1 MTNEKIF
8 LEKIFINNYLSLHEV
23 TLPLKPLTVLVGPN
37 ASGKTNVLRALNI
50 LSAMMSR
57 ENLPDVDDIKGIT
70 WAGGPNSIRFELH
83 VKVEDVPSVYIL
95 ELEAKTEN
103 PILLEELLVG
113 SNRVKVISVQNGT
126 GKVRDE
132 DDTNLVDYC
141 SSKLALKSAGD
152 YGHRPVT
159 KALLKFIQDWQIYD
173 FEPDAMRSEKRFLIG
188 SKILSI
194 KSFLR
199 LDSDGSTLQFTLS
212 NWYENDAVRFQ
223 AVNEGL
229 NHCIRLGIEQ
239 RGSNGDTQL
248 FLQEGYE
255 NPIPLKRASDG
266 TLRLIAYHILLNQP
280 QLPPLIAIEEPER
293 NLHPAALTAIADV
306 LERLSDRTQVIITT
320 HSSQLLDSFNVERLA
335 DKMEVL
341 LLRNNAG
348 AGTVIKEL
356 GEIQRDRQA
365 LSGWITDFG
374 IGSAVFESELLQDV
388 LGG

>member
-8 LEKIFINNYLSLHEV
+8 LEKIFINNYLSLHKV

-37 ASGKTNVLRALNI
+37 ASGKTNVLHALNL
-50 LSAMMSR
+50 LSAMMSK
-57 ENLPDVDDIKGIT
+57 ENLPEVDYVKGIV
-70 WAGGPNSIRFELH
+70 WAGVPNPIRFELH
-83 VKVEDVPSVYIL
+83 VKIEDVSSVYTL

-103 PILLEELLVG
+103 PISLEKLLV
-113 SNRVKVISVQNGT
+113 NEVEVIKVKNGI

-132 DDTNLVDYC
+132 DGDNSTPYNDSNQLV
-141 SSKLALKSAGD
+141 LKSAGS
-152 YGHRPVT
+152 YGHKPVT
-159 KALLKFIQDWQIYD
+159 KALLKFIRDWQIYD

-194 KSFLR
+194 KSFPK
-199 LDSDGSTLQFTLS
+199 LDSDGSTLQFILS
-212 NWYENDAVRFQ
+212 DWYKNDESRFQ

-229 NHCIRLGIEQ
+229 NHCTRLGIEQ

-248 FLQEGYE
+248 FLQEGYK

-266 TLRLIAYHILLNQP
+266 TLRLIAYHVLLNQP

-293 NLHPAALTAIADV
+293 NLHPAALMAIADI

-320 HSSQLLDSFNVERLA
+320 HSSQLLDSFNAERLA

-356 GEIQRDRQA
+356 REIQRDRQA